1 MPPVTGRS
9 RQADGARRI
18 RRAHTETRG
27 TSVPSHRRGDVDP
40 GHYYAGHHKAH
51 GVIVTV
57 TRSGRTERLDPCSDL
72 RNNSPSGFAWGY
84 NGSGPAQLALAIL
97 TDYFGARP
105 GGRALA
111 EALYEPFKFTVI
123 AVLPD
128 RWEMNFEEVG
138 IALCRT
144 LTEEPDRLKRVL
156 SGLESAV
163 LDEFVGRQER
173 NEPLNPADLS
183 ESIAGAIAGMLREA
197 FSMSRAYAASLVE
210 RHYTG
215 LHAPA

>member
-1 MPPVTGRS
+1 M
-9 RQADGARRI
+9 
-18 RRAHTETRG
+18 H
-27 TSVPSHRRGDVDP
+27 SHRTDVVKA
-40 GHYYAGHHKAH
+40 GNYYAGHRTAQ
-51 GVIVTV
+51 GTLVTV
-57 TRSGRTERLDPCSDL
+57 TRSGWSKPLDLGHDL
-72 RNNSPSGFAWGY
+72 WNNAPTDFSWGY

-97 TDYFGARP
+97 TDYFGAKP
-105 GGRALA
+105 GGKALA

-128 RWEMNFEEVG
+128 CWEMDFEEVG

-144 LTEEPDRLKRVL
+144 LTEEPDRLNRVL

-183 ESIAGAIAGMLREA
+183 ESTVAAIAEMLREA
-197 FSMSRAYAASLVE
+197 FSLSRAFAASLVE
-210 RHYTG
+210 QHYTG
-215 LHAPA
+215 LHVPAYFAVEQVEES

>member
-1 MPPVTGRS
+1 MKIMTPITARS
-9 RQADGARRI
+9 RIAF
-18 RRAHTETRG
+18 RRAHAETPR
-27 TSVPSHRRGDVDP
+27 THVHSHRTDVVKA
-40 GHYYAGHHKAH
+40 GNYYAGHRRAQ
-51 GVIVTV
+51 GTLVTV
-57 TRSGRTERLDPCSDL
+57 TRSGRSKPLDTGYDL
-72 RNNSPSGFAWGY
+72 GNNSSTGFSWGY

-97 TDYFGARP
+97 TDYFGAKP

-128 RWEMNFEEVG
+128 CWEMDFEEVG

-144 LTEEPDRLKRVL
+144 LTEEPDRLNRVL

-183 ESIAGAIAGMLREA
+183 ESIAAAISGMLREA

>member
-1 MPPVTGRS
+1 M
-9 RQADGARRI
+9 
-18 RRAHTETRG
+18 H
-27 TSVPSHRRGDVDP
+27 SHRTDVVKAGDYYT
-40 GHYYAGHHKAH
+40 GHRTAH
-51 GVIVTV
+51 GTLVTV
-57 TRSGRTERLDPCSDL
+57 TRSGRTKPLDPGYDL
-72 RNNSPSGFAWGY
+72 GSNSPTDFSWGY

-97 TDYFGARP
+97 TDYFGAKP

-111 EALYEPFKFTVI
+111 EALYEPFKSTVI

-128 RWEMNFEEVG
+128 CWEMNFEEVG

-144 LTEEPDRLKRVL
+144 LTEEPGRLSRVL

-163 LDEFVGRQER
+163 LDEFVGCQER

-183 ESIAGAIAGMLREA
+183 ESIVAAISRMLREA

>member
-1 MPPVTGRS
+1 MKILTPITARS
-9 RQADGARRI
+9 RKAFH
-18 RRAHTETRG
+18 RAHAETPK
-27 TSVPSHRRGDVDP
+27 THVHSHRTDVVKA
-40 GHYYAGHHKAH
+40 GNYYAGHHTAQ
-51 GVIVTV
+51 GTLVTV
-57 TRSGRTERLDPCSDL
+57 TRSGRTKPLDPSYDL
-72 RNNSPSGFAWGY
+72 GNNPPTDFCWGC

-105 GGRALA
+105 EGRALA
-111 EALYEPFKFTVI
+111 EALRESFKFTVI
-123 AVLPD
+123 ALLPD
-128 RWEMNFEEVG
+128 RWKMNFEEVG
-138 IALCRT
+138 VALCRT
-144 LTEEPDRLKRVL
+144 LTEEPDRLNRVL

-163 LDEFVGRQER
+163 LDEFVGRQVG

-183 ESIAGAIAGMLREA
+183 ESIAAAIAGMLCEA

>member
-1 MPPVTGRS
+1 MRIMSPITARS
-9 RQADGARRI
+9 RKAF
-18 RRAHTETRG
+18 RRAPTETPRAY
-27 TSVPSHRRGDVDP
+27 VHRHRADVVKA
-40 GHYYAGHHKAH
+40 GNYYAGQHTAQ
-51 GVIVTV
+51 GTLVTV
-57 TRSGRTERLDPCSDL
+57 TRSGQTKPLATGYDLWSNSLSDF
-72 RNNSPSGFAWGY
+72 SWGY

-97 TDYFGARP
+97 TDYFGAKP

-111 EALYEPFKFTVI
+111 EVLYEPFKFTVI
-123 AVLPD
+123 AILPD

-138 IALCRT
+138 IALSRT
-144 LTEEPDRLKRVL
+144 LTEEPDRLDRVL

-173 NEPLNPADLS
+173 NQPLNPADLS
-183 ESIAGAIAGMLREA
+183 ESIVAAIAGMLREA

>member
-1 MPPVTGRS
+1 M
-9 RQADGARRI
+9 
-18 RRAHTETRG
+18 H
-27 TSVPSHRRGDVDP
+27 SHRTDVVKAGD
-40 GHYYAGHHKAH
+40 YYAGHRTAQ
-51 GVIVTV
+51 GTLVTV
-57 TRSGRTERLDPCSDL
+57 TRSGRSKPLDLGHDL
-72 RNNSPSGFAWGY
+72 WNNSSTDFSWGY

-97 TDYFGARP
+97 TDYFGAKP

-128 RWEMNFEEVG
+128 CWEMDFEEVG

-144 LTEEPDRLKRVL
+144 LTEEPDRLNRVL

-163 LDEFVGRQER
+163 LDEFVGRQVG

-183 ESIAGAIAGMLREA
+183 ESIAAAIAGMLCEA

>member
-1 MPPVTGRS
+1 MKILTPITARS
-9 RQADGARRI
+9 RKAFH
-18 RRAHTETRG
+18 RAHAETPR
-27 TSVPSHRRGDVDP
+27 THVHSHRTDVVKAGD
-40 GHYYAGHHKAH
+40 YYAGHRTAQ
-51 GVIVTV
+51 GTLVTV
-57 TRSGRTERLDPCSDL
+57 TRSSWSKPLDSGYDL
-72 RNNSPSGFAWGY
+72 GNNSRTDFSWGY

-97 TDYFGARP
+97 TDYFGAKP

-111 EALYEPFKFTVI
+111 EALYGPFKFTVI

-128 RWEMNFEEVG
+128 CWEMNFEEVG

-144 LTEEPDRLKRVL
+144 LTEEPDRLNRVL
-156 SGLESAV
+156 SDLESAV
-163 LDEFVGRQER
+163 LDEFVGRQVG

-183 ESIAGAIAGMLREA
+183 ESIAAAIAGMLCEA

>member
-1 MPPVTGRS
+1 MTPITARS
-9 RQADGARRI
+9 RKAF
-18 RRAHTETRG
+18 RRAHAETPR
-27 TSVPSHRRGDVDP
+27 THLHSHRTDVVKT
-40 GHYYAGHHKAH
+40 GNYYAGHHIAQ
-51 GVIVTV
+51 GTLVTV
-57 TRSGRTERLDPCSDL
+57 TRSGRSRPLDTSYDL
-72 RNNSPSGFAWGY
+72 GNNSSTDFSWGY

-97 TDYFGARP
+97 TDYFGAKP

-128 RWEMNFEEVG
+128 CWEIDFEEVG

-144 LTEEPDRLKRVL
+144 LTEEPDRLNRVL

-163 LDEFVGRQER
+163 LDEFVGRQVG

-183 ESIAGAIAGMLREA
+183 ESIAAAIAGMLCEA